1 MMTSP
6 GPPEA
11 TAPDDPSVHDGA
23 MVLMSLLWTA
33 LMLPV
38 AGAVCFGVQ
47 AVARKLGHGPAAE
60 RVTAAD
66 RRWLADQHVD
76 LHR

>member
-1 MMTSP
+1 M
-6 GPPEA
+6 
-11 TAPDDPSVHDGA
+11 
-23 MVLMSLLWTA
+23 LISLLWTA
-33 LMLPV
+33 VMLPV

-47 AVARKLGHGPAAE
+47 ALARKVGHGPAAE

-76 LHR
+76 LRR